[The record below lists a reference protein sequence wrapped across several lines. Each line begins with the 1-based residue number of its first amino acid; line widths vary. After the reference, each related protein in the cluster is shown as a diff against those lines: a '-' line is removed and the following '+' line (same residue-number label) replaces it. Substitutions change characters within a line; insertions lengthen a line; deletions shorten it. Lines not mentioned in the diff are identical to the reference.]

1 MFVLKIIPNI
11 MKNENN
17 TSKEQL
23 DLIEKMISQAKVN
36 LSKHSFDFIFWGW
49 LVSLTAVSNFLL
61 LTITSLGYKSYLI
74 WPLSAV
80 IGFIAIY
87 VRYSK
92 AAKVESHKTH
102 VEYFISRMWMVI
114 GGVLVLLSIASPFIK
129 IQPWFLFPVLA
140 GIGTLITGVV
150 LKFKPLSFGGIFL
163 ITFPFYS
170 ILAIGNSI
178 VLLYALVVV
187 VSYLIPGYLLKN
199 YKA

>member
-1 MFVLKIIPNI
+1 MMTNKYI
-11 MKNENN
+11 
-17 TSKEQL
+17 
-23 DLIEKMISQAKVN
+23 
-36 LSKHSFDFIFWGW
+36 H
-49 LVSLTAVSNFLL
+49 
-61 LTITSLGYKSYLI
+61 YKS
-74 WPLSAV
+74 SCQ
-80 IGFIAIY
+80 G
-87 VRYSK
+87 
-92 AAKVESHKTH
+92 
-102 VEYFISRMWMVI
+102 
-114 GGVLVLLSIASPFIK
+114 FIK

-178 VLLYALVVV
+178 MLLYAVVVV

>member
-114 GGVLVLLSIASPFIK
+114 GGA
-129 IQPWFLFPVLA
+129 
-140 GIGTLITGVV
+140 LITGVV

-178 VLLYALVVV
+178 VLLYAVVVV
-187 VSYLIPGYLLKN
+187 VSCLIPGYLLKN